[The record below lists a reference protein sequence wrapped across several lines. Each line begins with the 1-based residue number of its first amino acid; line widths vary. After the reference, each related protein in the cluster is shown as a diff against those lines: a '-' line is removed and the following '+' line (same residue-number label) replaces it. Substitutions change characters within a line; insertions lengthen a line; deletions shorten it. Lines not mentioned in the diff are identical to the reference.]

1 MQTLFLT
8 CIAVHTHKF
17 IQILQQLWGHN
28 PRIPMLFF
36 HILSGCR
43 RSLDVWLL
51 WLFLFLC
58 VLYLIILVMV
68 TVLHWSGLMLV
79 TSSILYNY
87 NKGFLYYSITHMQNN
102 SQRQYPEVKP
112 WSAVIALKVTS
123 CKCCSLNIQS
133 GFIIHHN
140 LNVPQSHNPSALF
153 EVKWHDLL

>member
-28 PRIPMLFF
+28 PSIPMLFF

-68 TVLHWSGLMLV
+68 SSCTALIRSSARILH
-79 TSSILYNY
+79 NY
-87 NKGFLYYSITHMQNN
+87 SKGFLCYSITHMHNN
-102 SQRQYPEVKP
+102 SQRQYPEVKL

-123 CKCCSLNIQS
+123 CRCCSLNIQS

-140 LNVPQSHNPSALF
+140 LNVPQSRNPSALF

>member
-8 CIAVHTHKF
+8 CIAVHTLKF

-28 PRIPMLFF
+28 LCIPMLFF

-87 NKGFLYYSITHMQNN
+87 NKGFLYYSITHMHNN
-102 SQRQYPEVKP
+102 NQRRTISRSKTLITSSKGHLLQVLQ
-112 WSAVIALKVTS
+112 LKHTVR
-123 CKCCSLNIQS
+123 L
-133 GFIIHHN
+133 HN
-140 LNVPQSHNPSALF
+140 SSYLNVPQSRNPSALF